1 MRYSIANR
9 QNSYGL
15 VDKLFEDF
23 FNDSVSKNYSKCDVL
38 KTDITDEGDHYS
50 FKIEVPSLN
59 KENLNIA
66 LEDGYLNVSAT
77 FEDSK
82 EENKENNKYL
92 RRERYYGSFSRSFYV
107 GDEVKEEDIKAKLDN
122 GVLNLMINKPQEQAA
137 PEKKIISIE

>member
-23 FNDSVSKNYSKCDVL
+23 FNYSVSKNYSNYDVL

-82 EENKENNKYL
+82 EDKENNKYL

>member
-1 MRYSIANR
+1 
-9 QNSYGL
+9 
-15 VDKLFEDF
+15 
-23 FNDSVSKNYSKCDVL
+23 SKNYSKCDVL

-82 EENKENNKYL
+82 EDKENNKYL

>member
-23 FNDSVSKNYSKCDVL
+23 FNDSVSKNYSNYDVL

-82 EENKENNKYL
+82 EDKENNKYL

>member
-77 FEDSK
+77 FEDS
-82 EENKENNKYL
+82 
-92 RRERYYGSFSRSFYV
+92 
-107 GDEVKEEDIKAKLDN
+107 
-122 GVLNLMINKPQEQAA
+122 
-137 PEKKIISIE
+137 